1 MQKSIQVKTIID
13 EASKDQNLLND
24 TNKKIRNSADVLSKT
39 QKLIESMKELE
50 TELFTGEYDYYRVIS
65 ELLIDVQHQISY
77 FDIYTS
83 TPYIIKIRNKLNSI
97 ENELK
102 RQIQWNFREIGQLVP
117 TSDVADENPG
127 TSSNNTVESSI
138 DINTLKQVYLVIDA
152 LGIDFRKDLLERFS
166 QLQLIPYEVSIY
178 MCIYMYSVCI
188 YARLHMCILYSIVYT
203 SLFMCL

>member
-39 QKLIESMKELE
+39 QKLIESIKELE

-83 TPYIIKIRNKLNSI
+83 TPYIIQIRNKLNNI
-97 ENELK
+97 EYELK

-127 TSSNNTVESSI
+127 TTSNNTVESSI

-166 QLQLIPYEVSIY
+166 QLQLIPYEVSI
-178 MCIYMYSVCI
+178 
-188 YARLHMCILYSIVYT
+188 
-203 SLFMCL
+203 